1 MNTTDLEAVLLKNG
15 ATKGQGEEED
25 SKLLAA

>member
-1 MNTTDLEAVLLKNG
+1 MNTTDLEAVLLESR
-15 ATKGQGEEED
+15 AVEGQGEEED

>member
-1 MNTTDLEAVLLKNG
+1 MNTTDLEAVLLKSRT
-15 ATKGQGEEED
+15 AEGQGEEED